1 MRTPST
7 ASLRYFALLLSTVGL
22 LWSAR
27 VFADDPLQWGDPG
40 QPIRQGHHIE
50 WARSAYRTDVDSI
63 GYTIMTW
70 SDTRTGDRDVYA
82 QLVEPDGDLAP
93 GWPVH
98 VINHSYRQEDPE
110 PIAVEGG
117 IIIAWID
124 FRFDSTGDVFA
135 QKIDYNGN
143 LLWNPEGV
151 IVDTFVSLNGSMVN
165 ETTLRAA
172 HDGDGGAII
181 AWEDNRNGDNA
192 DIYAQRVLSSGARGW
207 ANVLPVARLAGL
219 QTGITADT
227 DGQGNMVLAWV
238 DTRSNVEDLY
248 TAKIM
253 ADGSLPWGGMG
264 GTVLCNATAR
274 QTSVKICPDLTTGG
288 AYYAWS
294 DERDGLTSNELYRQ
308 RFNAN
313 GTPAWQANGVVLCNA
328 PDNQSGVRVAVSIN
342 DGAQDG
348 VIYCWDDL
356 RVNGSIAE
364 IYAQKS
370 NPAGVLQWSENGV
383 RVCGDAG
390 GGGAGHTRDN
400 SRLTSDYDGGAMV
413 VWDDTRLNGLV
424 TQYDLYL
431 GRVDA
436 TGGLPCGDAGQL
448 VQGGPNQ
455 QQEALLRTDGFGTN
469 VLIIYRD
476 FSRGSST
483 LRIALASISNCVT
496 EAGNVHEIIYG
507 LDGDATNP
515 TNIQMVHGKVGYA
528 WEDNR
533 GLNFGKQVYYTVL
546 DTPSTGAP
554 VRVFPDLIPPNGAP
568 IAPDNDNLPRYVQE
582 TPQVCTDNAHGFFCS
597 FTDNRAGTKQ
607 IRLQRVGSWGGLAC
621 AATGVLVSP
630 TGPGLDQENAQIV
643 SDGQSGC
650 YVVWSGYDAAFVL
663 DVFAM
668 RMDDNCQPMWT
679 EPAVLSDNVDDD
691 DQLMG
696 VAVDDNGCLGAVWQ
710 TLDFT
715 RYDIWGAKVCGDGT
729 VAWRDSVGAAPR
741 EQSDAQIISDGQGGF
756 YFAWADNREEAQFKD
771 IYAQRFDAN
780 GQRPE
785 GWTSGFGKLVVTAQN
800 DQKVPRLATDSQH
813 NLYVVWQD
821 FRTGVHLDLYG
832 QKMSPTGTRLW
843 PETTGRP
850 ICTVVGDQGDQQLLV
865 EWADGIYIA
874 WVDQRTS
881 FDDIM
886 GVHYDVD
893 GNIIDTE
900 WWGTLQDAEGG
911 AINVEYQKQTQP
923 ALAHDFHGGTMAV
936 WVDWRSSG
944 KEPLQNIWGNWV
956 NDYTVNVRELPVP
969 LPREYMLTQ
978 NFPNP
983 FNPTTEFRFTIP
995 ATEPVKVTVFNTLG
1009 QEVQTLIDEVM
1020 HAGTYNVTFDASALA
1035 SGIYF
1040 YRLATPSFETV
1051 KKMQLIK

>member
-7 ASLRYFALLLSTVGL
+7 ASLRYFALLLGTVGL
-22 LWSAR
+22 LWSAK
-27 VFADDPLQWGDPG
+27 VFAVSPLQWGDPG
-40 QPIRQGHHIE
+40 LPIRQGHHIE
-50 WARSAYRTDVDSI
+50 WARSAYRTDVDSL
-63 GYTIMTW
+63 GFTIMTW

-82 QLVEPDGDLAP
+82 QLVRPDGSLAP
-93 GWPVH
+93 GWPVN
-98 VINHSYRQEDPE
+98 VVTYPFRQEDPE
-110 PIAVEGG
+110 PIAVVGG
-117 IIIAWID
+117 LIIAWID

-135 QKIDYNGN
+135 QKFDYNGN
-143 LLWNPEGV
+143 RLWNPEGV
-151 IVDTFVSLNGSMVN
+151 LVDTFVRENNSMVN

-172 HDGDGGAII
+172 HDGAGGAII
-181 AWEDNRNGDNA
+181 AWEDNRNNDNA
-192 DIYAQRVLSSGARGW
+192 DIYAQRVLANGTRGW
-207 ANVLPVARLAGL
+207 ANVLPVTSHPGV

-227 DGQGNMVLAWV
+227 DGQGNMILAWV
-238 DTRSNVEDLY
+238 DTRTNEENLY

-253 ADGSLPWGGMG
+253 ADRSLPWGGTG
-264 GTVLCNATAR
+264 GTILCDATLR

-294 DERDGLTSNELYRQ
+294 DERDGLASNELYSQ

-313 GTPAWQANGVVLCNA
+313 GTPAWQANGIVLCNA

-356 RVNGSIAE
+356 RTNASISE
-364 IYAQKS
+364 IYSQKA
-370 NPAGVLQWSENGV
+370 NPQGVHQWQTNGV
-383 RVCGDAG
+383 KVCGNAVVG
-390 GGGAGHTRDN
+390 GGGQTRDN

-413 VWDDTRLNGLV
+413 VWDDTRATGLV

-436 TGGLPCGDAGQL
+436 SGVLPCGDSGQL
-448 VQGGPNQ
+448 ILGGPNE
-455 QQEALLRTDGFGTN
+455 QQEAVLRADGDGTH
-469 VLIIYRD
+469 VLCIFRD

-483 LRIALASISNCVT
+483 LRIALSRVSNCVT
-496 EAGNVHEIIYG
+496 EQMNEIIYG

-515 TNIQMVHGKVGYA
+515 SNVQMFHGNVGYV

-533 GLNFGKQVYYTVL
+533 GRNFGKQVYYQVL
-546 DTPSTGAP
+546 DTITTGAP
-554 VRVFPDLIPPNGAP
+554 VRVHPDVIPVNGAP
-568 IAPDNDNLPRYVQE
+568 IAPDNGGLPRYVQE
-582 TPQVCTDNAHGFFCS
+582 TPQVCTDNSHGFFCS
-597 FTDNRAGTKQ
+597 FTDNREGTKQ
-607 IRLQRVGSWGGLAC
+607 IRLQRVGYAGDLVC
-621 AATGVLVSP
+621 AATGVLVAP

-643 SDGQSGC
+643 SDGQNGC
-650 YVVWSGYDAAFVL
+650 YVVWSGYDDAFVL

-668 RMDDNCQPMWT
+668 RMDDNCQQVWT
-679 EPAVLSDNVDDD
+679 EAVVLSDNADDD
-691 DQLMG
+691 DLLMG
-696 VAVDDNGCLGAVWQ
+696 IAVDDNGCLGAVWQ
-710 TLDFT
+710 TLGFGQ
-715 RYDIWGAKVCGDGT
+715 YDIWGAKVCGDGT

-756 YFAWADNREEAQFKD
+756 YFAWADGRAEGSGKD

-780 GQRPE
+780 GERPA
-785 GWTSGFGKLVVTAQN
+785 GWTSGLGKLVVTAPN

-813 NLYVVWQD
+813 NLYVIWQD
-821 FRTGVHLDLYG
+821 FRTGIHLDLYG
-832 QKMSPTGTRLW
+832 QKMDPAGTKLW
-843 PETTGRP
+843 QPDLTGRP

-865 EWADGIYIA
+865 EWSDGIYIA

-886 GVHYDVD
+886 GVHYDAA
-893 GNIIDTE
+893 GNIIDTD
-900 WWGTLQDAEGG
+900 WWGTVGDADGG
-911 AINVEYQKQTQP
+911 PINDQYQKQTQP

-956 NDYTVNVRELPVP
+956 NDGTVSVRELPAP

-995 ATEPVKVTVFNTLG
+995 ATEAVKITVFNTLG
-1009 QEVQTLIDEVM
+1009 QQVETLLDEVM